1 MTNIARNRPRTGAGL
16 RSGWLLPVIIALG
29 GCQGTPP
36 VAAVQPATTAA
47 LSACEKA
54 ETMWRTRI
62 LPSRY
67 EQLPPLTGVGFTDLL
82 AITHRAFARK
92 AFTTEGDEL
101 EAGRSKRIHAFGA
114 EARLRLVVSPG
125 ASGRYSGFFQ
135 SGAECA
141 IGRFSLANKPTAHTS
156 IPALAIKLFV
166 DGNHPS
172 LNLHLMNSVDGQD
185 GHDFFANDFSNILP
199 PARSFATQI
208 LDRAFRAVA
217 EDLGAKDT
225 NPGRLTLEH
234 LAALRPDGEMVMNPV
249 TPYRLVLRPTAT
261 ARALMPDA
269 TAADD
274 FRTRLADLPPGA
286 PIYDVFALED
296 GESAD
301 DRQPLGQLILTSPVV
316 ASSYGDKSLYF
327 QHHTERK

>member
-1 MTNIARNRPRTGAGL
+1 MRP
-16 RSGWLLPVIIALG
+16 P
-29 GCQGTPP
+29 
-36 VAAVQPATTAA
+36 TTAA

-101 EAGRSKRIHAFGA
+101 EAGRAKRIHAFGA
-114 EARLRLVVSPG
+114 EARLRLVVSPHG

-156 IPALAIKLFV
+156 IPALAIKFFV

-172 LNLHLMNSVDGQD
+172 LNLHLD
-185 GHDFFANDFSNILP
+185 
-199 PARSFATQI
+199 
-208 LDRAFRAVA
+208 
-217 EDLGAKDT
+217 ELGRR
-225 NPGRLTLEH
+225 PGRPRL
-234 LAALRPDGEMVMNPV
+234 LRQ
-249 TPYRLVLRPTAT
+249 RISAT
-261 ARALMPDA
+261 SCR
-269 TAADD
+269 
-274 FRTRLADLPPGA
+274 PPG
-286 PIYDVFALED
+286 PLPRRSSTVRSVPSPRISVPRTPTRD
-296 GESAD
+296 G
-301 DRQPLGQLILTSPVV
+301 
-316 ASSYGDKSLYF
+316 
-327 QHHTERK
+327 

>member
-16 RSGWLLPVIIALG
+16 RSGWLLPVIFALG

-36 VAAVQPATTAA
+36 VAAVQPATIAA

-54 ETMWRTRI
+54 EAMWRTRI

-101 EAGRSKRIHAFGA
+101 EAGRAKRIHAFGA

-141 IGRFSLANKPTAHTS
+141 IARFSLAKKPTAHTS
-156 IPALAIKLFV
+156 IPALAIKFFV
-166 DGNHPS
+166 DGQHAS

-225 NPGRLTLEH
+225 NPGRLTLDH
-234 LAALRPDGEMVMNPV
+234 LSAMRPNGEAVSAPL
-249 TPYRLVLRPTAT
+249 TPYRLMLKPTPA

-269 TAADD
+269 SAADD
-274 FRTRLADLPPGA
+274 FRLRLAVLPAGA
-286 PIYDVFALED
+286 AIYDVFALD
-296 GESAD
+296 AGESPD
-301 DRQPLGQLILTSPVV
+301 DHQPLGQLILDSPIV
-316 ASSYGDKSLYF
+316 SSRYGDEVLYF